1 MANEVPNWGLYVPT
15 TTDIDV
21 SRIAQ
26 VDVKSEEFKE
36 LLIRLYQTVSDI
48 QRALNL
54 KDSGYYITT
63 EFNTGKLLFDPTN
76 DFNKLRPIF
85 RVVVDFGALP
95 NAATKSVAHG
105 ITAIDANFKILS
117 IVGGASKP
125 TVAFS
130 YLPLPYASAT
140 AVANNIEVNMDAT
153 NINVITGA
161 NYSAYTVTYIT
172 IEYVRI

>member
-15 TTDIDV
+15 TTDVDV

-48 QRALNL
+48 QRAVNL
-54 KDSGYYITT
+54 KESGYKLTT
-63 EFNTGKLLFDPTN
+63 EFNTGKFLFDTTN
-76 DFNKLRPIF
+76 DFNKLRPIYTIT
-85 RVVVDFGALP
+85 VNFGALP
-95 NAATKSVAHG
+95 NAATISVPHG
-105 ITAIDANFKILS
+105 IPAIDGNFKTVAIFGS
-117 IVGGASKP
+117 ASKP
-125 TVAFS
+125 TVAYS
-130 YLPLPYASAT
+130 YLPLPYASAA
-140 AVANNIEVNMDAT
+140 AVASNIEVNVDAT
-153 NINVITGA
+153 NVNIITGA